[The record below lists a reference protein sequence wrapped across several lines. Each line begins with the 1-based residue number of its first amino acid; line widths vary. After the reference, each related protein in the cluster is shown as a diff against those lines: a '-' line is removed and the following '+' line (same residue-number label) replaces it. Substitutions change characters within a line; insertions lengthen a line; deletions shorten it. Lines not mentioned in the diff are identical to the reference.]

1 MTQTGS
7 NSTDRF
13 LQEVIHLIGIS
24 KGDLRNLAEFWLT
37 AALEKF
43 PEGLEKQPALTL
55 LARELGLWDT
65 KHLQATTGN
74 GFYRPPESCQIP
86 VLGQLYEKHFG
97 KKTDGIFFETGAF
110 DGETFSNTSFL
121 ADLGWRGVYLE
132 PIREYF
138 DLCRIRHSVN
148 PNVTVLQGAAASDFG
163 QITLDMA
170 AMSTTAVPEF
180 LAEARDMEYVRDYVS
195 GEKQQSWSFPLNF
208 VLAQQ
213 KFPQAF
219 DLLVL
224 DVEGFE
230 YDALRGLDLDHW
242 QPKMIIIELCDR
254 HPEFSK
260 NPVLMET
267 AVRCREILSKHY
279 VEDYYDESNTA
290 YVRR

>member
-1 MTQTGS
+1 MAAGS
-7 NSTDRF
+7 NQSDLF
-13 LQEVIHLIGIS
+13 LQEIIHLIGIS

-37 AALEKF
+37 TALEKF
-43 PEGLEKQPALTL
+43 PEGLEKQPPLTL

-65 KHLQATTGN
+65 KNLQATVGN

-86 VLGQLYEKHFG
+86 ALPQIYEKHFG
-97 KKTDGIFFETGAF
+97 KKTDGTFFETGAY

-132 PIREYF
+132 PIRTYF
-138 DLCRIRHSVN
+138 DLCRIRHAVN
-148 PNVTVLQGAAASDFG
+148 PNVTVLQGAAAADFG

-170 AMSTTAVPEF
+170 SMSTTAVPEF
-180 LAEARDMEYVRDYVS
+180 LSEARDLDYVREFVS
-195 GEKQQSWSFPLNF
+195 GEKQQSWCFPLNF

-213 KFPQAF
+213 QLPKQF

-230 YDALRGLDLDHW
+230 HEVLRGLDLDIW
-242 QPKMIIIELCDR
+242 QPKMVIIELCDR

-260 NPVLMET
+260 NPTLMET

-279 VEDYYDESNTA
+279 VEDYFDESNTV